1 MNFNLNFSL
10 DLVNLALGKGNVNTK
25 LSSKGGFEDLLA
37 SLDMDNENTNV
48 DQKNEDCN
56 LIASLIQNLFS
67 NLNILKEID
76 NSDVN
81 LDLKK
86 EEILKLINDNILSIN
101 DKSNL
106 NLKTLDIDKMMKL
119 NSDEI
124 SNYIDLNFDF
134 DKFIKTDELELP
146 TDDEMIL
153 PKGLK
158 LEDLNLEKVSKK
170 TDELTA
176 KMAENIN
183 KQDGNSKDGIKKV
196 DSEIKSLKSYEELSV
211 ATNINKNNLVDVN
224 QKDTSKDEGLSI
236 LENIADKNGTDL
248 SIINNKTF
256 TQELATS
263 KNPPAVTIRA
273 SNIGDDFIKMV
284 KYLKNNN
291 IEEIKVNI
299 NPKELGDMTIKLL
312 KDSEATKVFIH
323 VGKEETFNML
333 NKNLNDINRHLSDL
347 GIKAKDIVVE
357 MKSND
362 QNFFSDNLSQEF
374 SRKEEQKKQKRN
386 SRSNGT
392 AVNSIEDID
401 EEKIDESNLNILA

>member
-1 MNFNLNFSL
+1 MNFNLNFSF
-10 DLVNLALGKGNVNTK
+10 DLVNLALGKSNLSTK

-37 SLDMDNENTNV
+37 SLDMDIENTNV
-48 DQKNEDCN
+48 DQKNEDCD

-67 NLNILKEID
+67 NLNKLKEMD

-81 LDLKK
+81 PDLKK
-86 EEILKLINDNILSIN
+86 EEILKSINDTILSIN

-106 NLKTLDIDKMMKL
+106 SLKTLDIDKMMKL
-119 NSDEI
+119 SNDEI
-124 SNYIDLNFDF
+124 SSYVDLNFNL
-134 DKFIKTDELELP
+134 DKFTKNENLDLP
-146 TDDEMIL
+146 TDGELIL
-153 PKGLK
+153 PKGLNLDK
-158 LEDLNLEKVSKK
+158 LSKK
-170 TDELTA
+170 AGEENTKL
-176 KMAENIN
+176 AENIN
-183 KQDGNSKDGIKKV
+183 EQDENPKDGIKKV
-196 DSEIKSLKSYEELSV
+196 DSEIKSLKSYEELNV
-211 ATNINKNNLVDVN
+211 ATNANKNNIVDVN
-224 QKDTSKDEGLSI
+224 QKDRSKDESLSI
-236 LENIADKNGTDL
+236 LENIADKNASDL

-256 TQELATS
+256 TQETS
-263 KNPPAVTIRA
+263 INKNLPAVTIRA

-333 NKNLNDINRHLSDL
+333 NKNLHDINKHLTDL

-362 QNFFSDNLSQEF
+362 QNFFSDNLSQQF
-374 SRKEEQKKQKRN
+374 SKKEEQKKQKRN
-386 SRSNGT
+386 NRSGDT
-392 AVNSIEDID
+392 VLNSVEDLD
-401 EEKIDESNLNILA
+401 ENKIDESNLNILA

>member
-1 MNFNLNFSL
+1 MNFNLNFSF
-10 DLVNLALGKGNVNTK
+10 DLVNLALGKSNLSTK

-37 SLDMDNENTNV
+37 SLDMDIENTNV
-48 DQKNEDCN
+48 DQKNEDCD
-56 LIASLIQNLFS
+56 LTASLIQNLFS
-67 NLNILKEID
+67 NLNKLKEMD

-81 LDLKK
+81 PDLKK
-86 EEILKLINDNILSIN
+86 EEILKSINDTILSIN

-106 NLKTLDIDKMMKL
+106 SLKTLDIDKMMKL
-119 NSDEI
+119 SNDEI
-124 SNYIDLNFDF
+124 SSYIDLNFNL
-134 DKFIKTDELELP
+134 DKFTKTDDLDLP
-146 TDDEMIL
+146 TDDEIIL
-153 PKGLK
+153 PKGLNLDK
-158 LEDLNLEKVSKK
+158 LSKK
-170 TDELTA
+170 AGEENTKL
-176 KMAENIN
+176 AENIN
-183 KQDGNSKDGIKKV
+183 EQDENHKDEIKKV
-196 DSEIKSLKSYEELSV
+196 DSEIKSLKSYEELNV
-211 ATNINKNNLVDVN
+211 ATNANKNNLVDVN
-224 QKDTSKDEGLSI
+224 QKDKSKDESLSI
-236 LENIADKNGTDL
+236 LENIADKNASDL

-256 TQELATS
+256 TQENS
-263 KNPPAVTIRA
+263 INKNLPAVTIRA

-333 NKNLNDINRHLSDL
+333 NKNLHDINKHLTDL

-374 SRKEEQKKQKRN
+374 SKKEEQKKQKRN
-386 SRSNGT
+386 NRGNNT
-392 AVNSIEDID
+392 ALNSVEDLD
-401 EEKIDESNLNILA
+401 ENKIDESNLNILA

>member
-1 MNFNLNFSL
+1 MNFNLNFSF
-10 DLVNLALGKGNVNTK
+10 DLVNLALGKSNLSTK

-37 SLDMDNENTNV
+37 SLDMDIENTNV
-48 DQKNEDCN
+48 DQKNEDCD

-67 NLNILKEID
+67 NLNKLKEID

-81 LDLKK
+81 PDLKK
-86 EEILKLINDNILSIN
+86 EEILKSINDTILSIN

-106 NLKTLDIDKMMKL
+106 SLKTLDIDKMMKL
-119 NSDEI
+119 SNDEV
-124 SNYIDLNFDF
+124 SSYIDLNFNL
-134 DKFIKTDELELP
+134 DKFTKNDDLDLP
-146 TDDEMIL
+146 TDSEIIL
-153 PKGLK
+153 PKGLNLDK
-158 LEDLNLEKVSKK
+158 LSKK
-170 TDELTA
+170 AGEENTKL
-176 KMAENIN
+176 AENIN
-183 KQDGNSKDGIKKV
+183 EQDENPKDGIKKV
-196 DSEIKSLKSYEELSV
+196 DSEIKSLKSYEELNV
-211 ATNINKNNLVDVN
+211 ATNANKNNIVDVN
-224 QKDTSKDEGLSI
+224 QKDRSKDESLSI
-236 LENIADKNGTDL
+236 LENIADKNASDL

-256 TQELATS
+256 TQETS
-263 KNPPAVTIRA
+263 INKNLPAVTIRA

-333 NKNLNDINRHLSDL
+333 NKNLHDINKHLTDL

-362 QNFFSDNLSQEF
+362 QNFFSDNLSQQF
-374 SRKEEQKKQKRN
+374 SKKEEQKKQKRN
-386 SRSNGT
+386 NRSGDT
-392 AVNSIEDID
+392 VLNSVEDLD
-401 EEKIDESNLNILA
+401 ENKIDESNLNILA

>member
-1 MNFNLNFSL
+1 MNFNLNFSF
-10 DLVNLALGKGNVNTK
+10 DLVNLALGKSNLSTK

-37 SLDMDNENTNV
+37 SLDMDIENTNV
-48 DQKNEDCN
+48 DQKNEDCD

-67 NLNILKEID
+67 NLNKLKEMD

-81 LDLKK
+81 PDLKK
-86 EEILKLINDNILSIN
+86 EEILKLINDTILSIN

-106 NLKTLDIDKMMKL
+106 SLKTLDIDKMMKL
-119 NSDEI
+119 SNDEV
-124 SNYIDLNFDF
+124 SSYIDLNFNL
-134 DKFIKTDELELP
+134 DKFTKTDDLDLP
-146 TDDEMIL
+146 TDSEIIL
-153 PKGLK
+153 PKGLNLDK
-158 LEDLNLEKVSKK
+158 LSKK
-170 TDELTA
+170 AGEENTKL
-176 KMAENIN
+176 AENIN
-183 KQDGNSKDGIKKV
+183 EQDENPKDGIKKV
-196 DSEIKSLKSYEELSV
+196 DSEIKSLKSYEELNV
-211 ATNINKNNLVDVN
+211 ATNANKNNIVDVN
-224 QKDTSKDEGLSI
+224 QKDKSKDESLSI
-236 LENIADKNGTDL
+236 LENIADKNASDL

-256 TQELATS
+256 TQETS
-263 KNPPAVTIRA
+263 INKNLPAVTIRS

-333 NKNLNDINRHLSDL
+333 NKNLHDINKHLTDL

-374 SRKEEQKKQKRN
+374 SKKEDQKKQKRN
-386 SRSNGT
+386 NRSNNT
-392 AVNSIEDID
+392 SLNSVEDLD
-401 EEKIDESNLNILA
+401 ENKIDESNLNILA

>member
-1 MNFNLNFSL
+1 MNFNLNFSF
-10 DLVNLALGKGNVNTK
+10 DLVNLALGKSNLSTK

-37 SLDMDNENTNV
+37 SLDMDIENTNV
-48 DQKNEDCN
+48 DQKNEDCD

-67 NLNILKEID
+67 NLNKLKEMD

-81 LDLKK
+81 PDLKK
-86 EEILKLINDNILSIN
+86 EEILKSINDTILSIN

-106 NLKTLDIDKMMKL
+106 SLKTLDIDKMMKL
-119 NSDEI
+119 SNDEV
-124 SNYIDLNFDF
+124 SSYIDLNFNL
-134 DKFIKTDELELP
+134 DKFTKNDDLDLP
-146 TDDEMIL
+146 TDGEVIL
-153 PKGLK
+153 HKGLNLDK
-158 LEDLNLEKVSKK
+158 LSKK
-170 TDELTA
+170 AGEENTKL
-176 KMAENIN
+176 AENIN
-183 KQDGNSKDGIKKV
+183 EQDENPKDGIKKV
-196 DSEIKSLKSYEELSV
+196 DSEIKSLKSYEELNV
-211 ATNINKNNLVDVN
+211 ATNANKNNIVDVN
-224 QKDTSKDEGLSI
+224 QKDRSKDESLSI
-236 LENIADKNGTDL
+236 LENIADKNASDL

-256 TQELATS
+256 TQETS
-263 KNPPAVTIRA
+263 INKNLPAVTIRA

-333 NKNLNDINRHLSDL
+333 NKNLHDINKHLTDL

-362 QNFFSDNLSQEF
+362 QNFFSDNLSQQF
-374 SRKEEQKKQKRN
+374 SKKEEQKKQKRN
-386 SRSNGT
+386 NRSGDT
-392 AVNSIEDID
+392 VLNSVEDLD
-401 EEKIDESNLNILA
+401 ENKIDESNLNILA

>member
-1 MNFNLNFSL
+1 MNFNLNFSF
-10 DLVNLALGKGNVNTK
+10 DLVNLALGKSNLSTK

-37 SLDMDNENTNV
+37 SLDMDIENTNV
-48 DQKNEDCN
+48 DQKNEDCD

-67 NLNILKEID
+67 NLNKLKEMD

-81 LDLKK
+81 PDLKK
-86 EEILKLINDNILSIN
+86 EEILKSINETILSIN

-106 NLKTLDIDKMMKL
+106 SLKTLDIDKMMKL
-119 NSDEI
+119 SNDEV
-124 SNYIDLNFDF
+124 SSYIDLNFNL
-134 DKFIKTDELELP
+134 DKFTKNDDLDLP
-146 TDDEMIL
+146 TDGEIIL
-153 PKGLK
+153 PKGLNLDK
-158 LEDLNLEKVSKK
+158 LSEKAGEENTK
-170 TDELTA
+170 L
-176 KMAENIN
+176 AENIN
-183 KQDGNSKDGIKKV
+183 EQDENPKDGIKKV
-196 DSEIKSLKSYEELSV
+196 DSEIKSLKSYEELNV
-211 ATNINKNNLVDVN
+211 ATNVNKNNFVDVN
-224 QKDTSKDEGLSI
+224 QKDKSKDESLSI
-236 LENIADKNGTDL
+236 LENIADKNASDL

-256 TQELATS
+256 TQETS
-263 KNPPAVTIRA
+263 INKNLPAVTIRA

-333 NKNLNDINRHLSDL
+333 NKNLHDINKHLTDL

-362 QNFFSDNLSQEF
+362 QNFFSDNLSQQF
-374 SRKEEQKKQKRN
+374 SKKEEQRKQKRN
-386 SRSNGT
+386 NRSGDT
-392 AVNSIEDID
+392 VLNSVEDLD
-401 EEKIDESNLNILA
+401 ENKIDESNLNILA

>member
-1 MNFNLNFSL
+1 MNFNLNFSF
-10 DLVNLALGKGNVNTK
+10 DLVNLALGKSNLSTK

-37 SLDMDNENTNV
+37 SLDIDIENTNV
-48 DQKNEDCN
+48 DQKNEDCD

-67 NLNILKEID
+67 NLNKLKEID

-81 LDLKK
+81 PDLKK
-86 EEILKLINDNILSIN
+86 EEILKSINDTILSIN

-106 NLKTLDIDKMMKL
+106 SLKALDIDKMMKL
-119 NSDEI
+119 SNDEI
-124 SNYIDLNFDF
+124 SSYIDLNFNL
-134 DKFIKTDELELP
+134 DKFTKTDDLDLQ
-146 TDDEMIL
+146 TDDEIIL
-153 PKGLK
+153 PKGLNLDK
-158 LEDLNLEKVSKK
+158 LSKK
-170 TDELTA
+170 AGEENTKL
-176 KMAENIN
+176 AENIN
-183 KQDGNSKDGIKKV
+183 EQDENPKDGIKKV
-196 DSEIKSLKSYEELSV
+196 DSEIKSLKSYEELNI
-211 ATNINKNNLVDVN
+211 ATNANKNNIVDAN
-224 QKDTSKDEGLSI
+224 QKDKSKDESLSI
-236 LENIADKNGTDL
+236 LENIADKNASDL

-256 TQELATS
+256 TQETS
-263 KNPPAVTIRA
+263 INKNLPAVTIRA

-333 NKNLNDINRHLSDL
+333 NKNLHDINKHLTDL

-374 SRKEEQKKQKRN
+374 SKKEDQKKQKRN
-386 SRSNGT
+386 NRSNNT
-392 AVNSIEDID
+392 SLNSVEDLD
-401 EEKIDESNLNILA
+401 ENKIDESNLNILA

>member
-1 MNFNLNFSL
+1 MNFNLNFSF
-10 DLVNLALGKGNVNTK
+10 DLVNLALGKSNLSTK

-37 SLDMDNENTNV
+37 SLDIDIENTNV
-48 DQKNEDCN
+48 DQKNEDCD

-67 NLNILKEID
+67 NLNKLKEID

-81 LDLKK
+81 PDLKK
-86 EEILKLINDNILSIN
+86 EEILKSINDTILSIN

-106 NLKTLDIDKMMKL
+106 SLKTLDIDKMMKL
-119 NSDEI
+119 SNDEI
-124 SNYIDLNFDF
+124 SSYIDLNFNL
-134 DKFIKTDELELP
+134 DKFTKTDDLDLQ
-146 TDDEMIL
+146 TDDEIIL
-153 PKGLK
+153 PKGLNLDK
-158 LEDLNLEKVSKK
+158 LSKK
-170 TDELTA
+170 AGEENTKL
-176 KMAENIN
+176 AENIN
-183 KQDGNSKDGIKKV
+183 EQDENPKDGIKKV
-196 DSEIKSLKSYEELSV
+196 DSEIKSLKSYEELNV
-211 ATNINKNNLVDVN
+211 ATNANKNNIVGVN
-224 QKDTSKDEGLSI
+224 QKDKSKDESLSI
-236 LENIADKNGTDL
+236 LENIADKNASDL

-256 TQELATS
+256 TQESSTN
-263 KNPPAVTIRA
+263 KNLPAVTIRA

-333 NKNLNDINRHLSDL
+333 NKNLHDINKHLTDL

-374 SRKEEQKKQKRN
+374 SKKEDQKKQKRN
-386 SRSNGT
+386 NRSNNT
-392 AVNSIEDID
+392 SLNSVEDLD
-401 EEKIDESNLNILA
+401 ENKIDESNLNILA

>member
-1 MNFNLNFSL
+1 MNFNLNFSF
-10 DLVNLALGKGNVNTK
+10 DLVNLALGKSNLSTK

-37 SLDMDNENTNV
+37 SLDMDIENTNV

-67 NLNILKEID
+67 NLDKLKEMG
-76 NSDVN
+76 NK
-81 LDLKK
+81 DLKK
-86 EEILKLINDNILSIN
+86 EEILKSINDTILSIN

-106 NLKTLDIDKMMKL
+106 SLKTLDIDKMMKL
-119 NSDEI
+119 SNDEI
-124 SNYIDLNFDF
+124 SSYIDLNFNL
-134 DKFIKTDELELP
+134 DKFTKTDDLDLP
-146 TDDEMIL
+146 TDDEIIL
-153 PKGLK
+153 PKGLN
-158 LEDLNLEKVSKK
+158 LDDLSKK
-170 TDELTA
+170 TGESNNKLT
-176 KMAENIN
+176 ENIH
-183 KQDGNSKDGIKKV
+183 KQDENTKDGIKKV

-211 ATNINKNNLVDVN
+211 ATNINKNNIVDVN
-224 QKDTSKDEGLSI
+224 QKDKSKDESLNI
-236 LENIADKNGTDL
+236 LENIADKNASDL

-256 TQELATS
+256 TQEPATN
-263 KNPPAVTIRA
+263 KNLPAVTIRA

-312 KDSEATKVFIH
+312 KDSEVTKVFIH

-333 NKNLNDINRHLSDL
+333 NKNLNDINKHLADL

-374 SRKEEQKKQKRN
+374 SRKEEQKKQKRSSKN
-386 SRSNGT
+386 NGIEL
-392 AVNSIEDID
+392 NSIEDLD
-401 EEKIDESNLNILA
+401 EDKIDESNLNILA

>member
-1 MNFNLNFSL
+1 MNFNLNFSF
-10 DLVNLALGKGNVNTK
+10 DLVNLALGKSNLSTK

-37 SLDMDNENTNV
+37 SLDMDIENKNV
-48 DQKNEDCN
+48 DQKNEDCD

-67 NLNILKEID
+67 NLNKLKEMD

-81 LDLKK
+81 PDLKK
-86 EEILKLINDNILSIN
+86 EEILKSINDTILSIN

-106 NLKTLDIDKMMKL
+106 SLKTLDIDKMMKL
-119 NSDEI
+119 SNDEV
-124 SNYIDLNFDF
+124 SSYIDLNFNL
-134 DKFIKTDELELP
+134 DKFTKNDDLDLP
-146 TDDEMIL
+146 TDGEVIL
-153 PKGLK
+153 PKGLNLDK
-158 LEDLNLEKVSKK
+158 LSKK
-170 TDELTA
+170 AGEENTKL
-176 KMAENIN
+176 AENIN
-183 KQDGNSKDGIKKV
+183 EQDENPKDGIKKV
-196 DSEIKSLKSYEELSV
+196 DSEIKSLKSYEELNV
-211 ATNINKNNLVDVN
+211 ATNANKNNIVDVN
-224 QKDTSKDEGLSI
+224 QKDRSKDESLSI
-236 LENIADKNGTDL
+236 LENIADKNASDL

-256 TQELATS
+256 TQETS
-263 KNPPAVTIRA
+263 INKNLPAVTIRA

-333 NKNLNDINRHLSDL
+333 NKNLHDINKHLTDL

-362 QNFFSDNLSQEF
+362 QNFFSDNLSQQF
-374 SRKEEQKKQKRN
+374 SKKEEQKKQKRN
-386 SRSNGT
+386 SRSGDT
-392 AVNSIEDID
+392 VLNSVEDLD
-401 EEKIDESNLNILA
+401 ENKIDESNLNILA

>member
-1 MNFNLNFSL
+1 MNFNLNFSF

-67 NLNILKEID
+67 NLNKLKEID

-81 LDLKK
+81 PDLKK
-86 EEILKLINDNILSIN
+86 EEILKSINDTILSIN

-106 NLKTLDIDKMMKL
+106 SLKTLDIYKMMKL
-119 NSDEI
+119 SNDEV
-124 SNYIDLNFDF
+124 SSYIDLNFNL
-134 DKFIKTDELELP
+134 DKFTKNDDLDLP
-146 TDDEMIL
+146 TDSEIIL
-153 PKGLK
+153 PKGLNLDK
-158 LEDLNLEKVSKK
+158 LSKK
-170 TDELTA
+170 AGEENTKL
-176 KMAENIN
+176 AENIN
-183 KQDGNSKDGIKKV
+183 EQDENPKDGIKKV
-196 DSEIKSLKSYEELSV
+196 DSEIKSLKSYEELNV
-211 ATNINKNNLVDVN
+211 ATNANKNNIVDVN
-224 QKDTSKDEGLSI
+224 QKDRSKDESLSI
-236 LENIADKNGTDL
+236 LENIADKNASDL

-256 TQELATS
+256 TQETS
-263 KNPPAVTIRA
+263 INKNLPAVTIRA

-333 NKNLNDINRHLSDL
+333 NKNLHDINKHLTDL

-362 QNFFSDNLSQEF
+362 QNFFSDNLSQQF
-374 SRKEEQKKQKRN
+374 SKKEEQKKQKRN
-386 SRSNGT
+386 NRSGDT
-392 AVNSIEDID
+392 VLNSVEDLD
-401 EEKIDESNLNILA
+401 ENKIDESNLNILA

>member
-1 MNFNLNFSL
+1 MNFNLNFSF
-10 DLVNLALGKGNVNTK
+10 DLVNLAIGKSNLSTK

-37 SLDMDNENTNV
+37 SLDMDIENTNV
-48 DQKNEDCN
+48 DQKNEDCD

-67 NLNILKEID
+67 NLNKLKEMD

-81 LDLKK
+81 PDLKK
-86 EEILKLINDNILSIN
+86 EEILKSINDTILSIN

-106 NLKTLDIDKMMKL
+106 SLKTLDIDKMMKL
-119 NSDEI
+119 SNDEV
-124 SNYIDLNFDF
+124 SSYIDLNFNL
-134 DKFIKTDELELP
+134 DKFTKNDDLDLP
-146 TDDEMIL
+146 TDGEVIL
-153 PKGLK
+153 PKGLNLDKLSKKAGEENTK
-158 LEDLNLEKVSKK
+158 LE
-170 TDELTA
+170 
-176 KMAENIN
+176 ENIN
-183 KQDGNSKDGIKKV
+183 EQDENPKDGIKKV
-196 DSEIKSLKSYEELSV
+196 DSEIKSLKSYEELNV
-211 ATNINKNNLVDVN
+211 ATNANKNNIVDVN
-224 QKDTSKDEGLSI
+224 QKDKSKDESLSI
-236 LENIADKNGTDL
+236 LENIADKNASDL

-256 TQELATS
+256 TQETS
-263 KNPPAVTIRA
+263 INKNLPAVTIRA

-333 NKNLNDINRHLSDL
+333 NKNLHDINKHLTDL

-362 QNFFSDNLSQEF
+362 QNFFSDNLSQQF
-374 SRKEEQKKQKRN
+374 SKKEEQKKQKRN
-386 SRSNGT
+386 NRSGDTVLNP
-392 AVNSIEDID
+392 VEDLD
-401 EEKIDESNLNILA
+401 ENKIDESNLNILA

>member
-1 MNFNLNFSL
+1 MNFNLNFSF
-10 DLVNLALGKGNVNTK
+10 DLVNLALGKSNLSTK

-37 SLDMDNENTNV
+37 SLDMDIENTNV
-48 DQKNEDCN
+48 DQKNEDCD

-67 NLNILKEID
+67 NLNKLKEMD

-81 LDLKK
+81 PDLKK
-86 EEILKLINDNILSIN
+86 EEILKSINDIILSIN

-106 NLKTLDIDKMMKL
+106 SLKTLDIDKMMKL
-119 NSDEI
+119 SNDEV
-124 SNYIDLNFDF
+124 SSYIDLNFNL
-134 DKFIKTDELELP
+134 DKFTKNDDLDLP
-146 TDDEMIL
+146 TDGEVIL
-153 PKGLK
+153 PKGLNLDK
-158 LEDLNLEKVSKK
+158 LSKK
-170 TDELTA
+170 AGEENTKL
-176 KMAENIN
+176 AENIN
-183 KQDGNSKDGIKKV
+183 EQDENPKDGIKKV
-196 DSEIKSLKSYEELSV
+196 DSEIKSLKSYEELNV
-211 ATNINKNNLVDVN
+211 ATNANKNNIVDVN
-224 QKDTSKDEGLSI
+224 QKDRSRDESLSI
-236 LENIADKNGTDL
+236 LENIADKNASDL

-256 TQELATS
+256 TQETS
-263 KNPPAVTIRA
+263 INKNLPAVTIRA

-333 NKNLNDINRHLSDL
+333 NKNLHDINKHLTDL

-374 SRKEEQKKQKRN
+374 SKKEEQKKQKRN
-386 SRSNGT
+386 NRSGDT
-392 AVNSIEDID
+392 VLNSVEDLD
-401 EEKIDESNLNILA
+401 ENKIDESNLNILA

>member
-1 MNFNLNFSL
+1 MNFNLNFSF
-10 DLVNLALGKGNVNTK
+10 DLVNLALGKSNLSTK

-37 SLDMDNENTNV
+37 SLDMDIENTNV

-67 NLNILKEID
+67 NLSKLKDMD
-76 NSDVN
+76 NK
-81 LDLKK
+81 DLKK
-86 EEILKLINDNILSIN
+86 EEILKSINDTILSIN
-101 DKSNL
+101 NELNL

-119 NSDEI
+119 SNDEI
-124 SNYIDLNFDF
+124 SSYIDLNFDL
-134 DKFIKTDELELP
+134 DKFTKTGSLDLP
-146 TDDEMIL
+146 MDDEIIL
-153 PKGLK
+153 PKGLNID
-158 LEDLNLEKVSKK
+158 DLSKK
-170 TDELTA
+170 TGESNNKLT
-176 KMAENIN
+176 ENIH
-183 KQDGNSKDGIKKV
+183 KQDENPKDGIKKV

-211 ATNINKNNLVDVN
+211 ATNINKNNIVDVN
-224 QKDTSKDEGLSI
+224 QKDKSKDESLNI
-236 LENIADKNGTDL
+236 LENIADKNASDL

-256 TQELATS
+256 TQEPAAN
-263 KNPPAVTIRA
+263 KNLPAVTIRA
-273 SNIGDDFIKMV
+273 SNLGDDFIKMV
-284 KYLKNNN
+284 KYLKSNN

-333 NKNLNDINRHLSDL
+333 NKNLNDINKHLADL

-374 SRKEEQKKQKRN
+374 SRKEEQKKQKRSSKN
-386 SRSNGT
+386 NDIT
-392 AVNSIEDID
+392 LNSIEDLD
-401 EEKIDESNLNILA
+401 EDKIDESNLNILA

>member
-1 MNFNLNFSL
+1 MNFNLDFSF
-10 DLVNLALGKGNVNTK
+10 DLVNLALGKSNLSTK

-37 SLDMDNENTNV
+37 SLDMDIENTNV

-67 NLNILKEID
+67 NLSKLKDMD
-76 NSDVN
+76 NK
-81 LDLKK
+81 DLKK
-86 EEILKLINDNILSIN
+86 EEILKSINDTILSIN
-101 DKSNL
+101 NELNL

-119 NSDEI
+119 SNDEM
-124 SNYIDLNFDF
+124 SSYIDLNFDL
-134 DKFIKTDELELP
+134 DKFTKTGSLDLP
-146 TDDEMIL
+146 MDDEIIL
-153 PKGLK
+153 PKGLNIDE
-158 LEDLNLEKVSKK
+158 LSKK
-170 TDELTA
+170 TGESNNKLT
-176 KMAENIN
+176 ENIH
-183 KQDGNSKDGIKKV
+183 KQDGNPKDGIKKV

-211 ATNINKNNLVDVN
+211 ATNINKNNIVDVN
-224 QKDTSKDEGLSI
+224 QKDKSKDESLNI
-236 LENIADKNGTDL
+236 LENIADKNASDL

-256 TQELATS
+256 TQEPAAN
-263 KNPPAVTIRA
+263 KNLPAVTIRA
-273 SNIGDDFIKMV
+273 SNLGDDFIKMV
-284 KYLKNNN
+284 KYLKSNN

-333 NKNLNDINRHLSDL
+333 NKNLNDINKHLADL

-374 SRKEEQKKQKRN
+374 SRKEEQKSKK
-386 SRSNGT
+386 
-392 AVNSIEDID
+392 
-401 EEKIDESNLNILA
+401 K

>member
-10 DLVNLALGKGNVNTK
+10 DLVNLALGKNNLNTK

-37 SLDMDNENTNV
+37 SLDIDNTDTSL
-48 DQKNEDCN
+48 DQSNEDCN

-67 NLNILKEID
+67 NLNKLNEMD
-76 NSDVN
+76 NSDVH
-81 LDLKK
+81 LGFKK
-86 EEILKLINDNILSIN
+86 EEILKSINDIILSIN
-101 DKSNL
+101 NKSNL

-119 NSDEI
+119 NSEEI
-124 SNYIDLNFDF
+124 SNYIDLNFDLE
-134 DKFIKTDELELP
+134 KIIKHDSVDMP
-146 TDDEMIL
+146 NDDEIIL
-153 PKGLK
+153 PKNLN
-158 LEDLNLEKVSKK
+158 LDNLNLEKKSKK
-170 TDELTA
+170 PDEVTA
-176 KMAENIN
+176 KMTENIN
-183 KQDGNSKDGIKKV
+183 KQDGNSKEEIKKV
-196 DSEIKSLKSYEELSV
+196 DREIKSLKSYEELNV
-211 ATNINKNNLVDVN
+211 ATSVNKNNIVDVN

-236 LENIADKNGTDL
+236 LENIADKNGSDL

-256 TQELATS
+256 IQESAIN

-392 AVNSIEDID
+392 AVSSIEDID

>member
-1 MNFNLNFSL
+1 MNFNLNFSF
-10 DLVNLALGKGNVNTK
+10 DLVNLALGKSNLSTK

-37 SLDMDNENTNV
+37 SLDMDIENTNV
-48 DQKNEDCN
+48 DQKNEDCD

-67 NLNILKEID
+67 NLNKLKEMD

-81 LDLKK
+81 PDLKK
-86 EEILKLINDNILSIN
+86 EEILKSINDTILRIN

-106 NLKTLDIDKMMKL
+106 SLKTLDIDKMMKL
-119 NSDEI
+119 SNDEI
-124 SNYIDLNFDF
+124 SSYIDLNFNL
-134 DKFIKTDELELP
+134 DKFTKTDDLDLP
-146 TDDEMIL
+146 TDGEVIL
-153 PKGLK
+153 PKGLNFDA
-158 LEDLNLEKVSKK
+158 LSKK
-170 TDELTA
+170 AGEENTKL
-176 KMAENIN
+176 AENIN
-183 KQDGNSKDGIKKV
+183 EQDENPKDGIKKV
-196 DSEIKSLKSYEELSV
+196 DSEIKSLKSYEELNI
-211 ATNINKNNLVDVN
+211 ATNANKNNIVDVN
-224 QKDTSKDEGLSI
+224 QKDKSKDESLSI
-236 LENIADKNGTDL
+236 LENIADKNASDL

-256 TQELATS
+256 TQETS
-263 KNPPAVTIRA
+263 INKNLPAVTIRA

-333 NKNLNDINRHLSDL
+333 NKNLHDINKHLTDL

-374 SRKEEQKKQKRN
+374 SKKEDQKKQKEI
-386 SRSNGT
+386 
-392 AVNSIEDID
+392 IEVI
-401 EEKIDESNLNILA
+401 IHH

>member
-1 MNFNLNFSL
+1 MNFNLNFSF
-10 DLVNLALGKGNVNTK
+10 DLVNLALGKSNLSTK

-37 SLDMDNENTNV
+37 SLDMDIENTNV
-48 DQKNEDCN
+48 DQKNEDCD

-67 NLNILKEID
+67 NLNKLKEMD

-81 LDLKK
+81 PDLKK
-86 EEILKLINDNILSIN
+86 EEILKSINDTILSIN

-106 NLKTLDIDKMMKL
+106 SLKTLDIDKMMKL
-119 NSDEI
+119 SNDEI
-124 SNYIDLNFDF
+124 SSYIDLNFNL
-134 DKFIKTDELELP
+134 DKFTKTDDLDLP
-146 TDDEMIL
+146 TDDEIIL
-153 PKGLK
+153 PKGLNLDK
-158 LEDLNLEKVSKK
+158 LSKK
-170 TDELTA
+170 AGEENTKL
-176 KMAENIN
+176 AENIN
-183 KQDGNSKDGIKKV
+183 EQDENHKDEIKKV
-196 DSEIKSLKSYEELSV
+196 DSEIKSLKSYEELNV
-211 ATNINKNNLVDVN
+211 ATNANKNNLVDVN
-224 QKDTSKDEGLSI
+224 QKDKSKDESLSI
-236 LENIADKNGTDL
+236 LENIADKNASDL

-256 TQELATS
+256 TQENS
-263 KNPPAVTIRA
+263 INKNLPAVTIRA

-333 NKNLNDINRHLSDL
+333 NKNLHDINKHLTDL

-374 SRKEEQKKQKRN
+374 SKKEGQKKQKRN
-386 SRSNGT
+386 NRGNNT
-392 AVNSIEDID
+392 ALNSVEDLD
-401 EEKIDESNLNILA
+401 ENKIDESNLNILA

>member
-1 MNFNLNFSL
+1 MNFNLNFSF
-10 DLVNLALGKGNVNTK
+10 DLVNLALGKSNLSTK

-37 SLDMDNENTNV
+37 SLDMDIENTNV
-48 DQKNEDCN
+48 DQKNEDCD

-67 NLNILKEID
+67 NLNNLKEMY

-81 LDLKK
+81 PDLKK
-86 EEILKLINDNILSIN
+86 EEILKSINDTILSIN

-106 NLKTLDIDKMMKL
+106 SLKTLDIDKMMKL
-119 NSDEI
+119 SNDEV
-124 SNYIDLNFDF
+124 SSYIDLNFNL
-134 DKFIKTDELELP
+134 DKFTKNDDLDLP
-146 TDDEMIL
+146 TDSEIIL
-153 PKGLK
+153 PKGLNLDK
-158 LEDLNLEKVSKK
+158 LSKK
-170 TDELTA
+170 AGEENTKL
-176 KMAENIN
+176 AENIN
-183 KQDGNSKDGIKKV
+183 EQDENPKDGIKKV
-196 DSEIKSLKSYEELSV
+196 DSEIKSLKSYEELNV
-211 ATNINKNNLVDVN
+211 ATNANKNNIVDVN
-224 QKDTSKDEGLSI
+224 QKDRSKDESLSI
-236 LENIADKNGTDL
+236 LENIADKNASDL

-256 TQELATS
+256 TQETS
-263 KNPPAVTIRA
+263 INKNLPAVTIRA

-333 NKNLNDINRHLSDL
+333 NKNLHDINKHLTDL

-362 QNFFSDNLSQEF
+362 QNFFSDNLSQQF
-374 SRKEEQKKQKRN
+374 SKKEEQKKQKRN
-386 SRSNGT
+386 NRSGDT
-392 AVNSIEDID
+392 VLNSVEDLD
-401 EEKIDESNLNILA
+401 ENKIDESNLNILA

>member
-1 MNFNLNFSL
+1 MNFNLNFSF
-10 DLVNLALGKGNVNTK
+10 DLVNLAIGKSNLSTK

-37 SLDMDNENTNV
+37 SLDMDIENTNV
-48 DQKNEDCN
+48 DQKNEDCD

-67 NLNILKEID
+67 NLNKLKEMD

-81 LDLKK
+81 PDLKK
-86 EEILKLINDNILSIN
+86 EEILKSINDTILSIN

-106 NLKTLDIDKMMKL
+106 SLKTLDIDKMMKL
-119 NSDEI
+119 SNDEV
-124 SNYIDLNFDF
+124 SSYIDLNFNL
-134 DKFIKTDELELP
+134 DKFTKNDDLDLP
-146 TDDEMIL
+146 TDGEVIL
-153 PKGLK
+153 PKGLNLDKLSKKAGEENTK
-158 LEDLNLEKVSKK
+158 LE
-170 TDELTA
+170 
-176 KMAENIN
+176 ENIN
-183 KQDGNSKDGIKKV
+183 EQDGNPKDGIKKV
-196 DSEIKSLKSYEELSV
+196 DSEIKSLKSYEELNV
-211 ATNINKNNLVDVN
+211 ATNANKNNIVDVN
-224 QKDTSKDEGLSI
+224 QKDKSKDESLSI
-236 LENIADKNGTDL
+236 LENIADKNASDL

-256 TQELATS
+256 TQETS
-263 KNPPAVTIRA
+263 INKNLPAVTIRA

-333 NKNLNDINRHLSDL
+333 NKNLHDINKHLTDL

-362 QNFFSDNLSQEF
+362 QNFFSDNLSQQF
-374 SRKEEQKKQKRN
+374 SKKEEQKKQKRN
-386 SRSNGT
+386 NRSGDTVLNP
-392 AVNSIEDID
+392 VEDLD
-401 EEKIDESNLNILA
+401 ENKIDESNLNILA

>member
-1 MNFNLNFSL
+1 MNFNLNFSF
-10 DLVNLALGKGNVNTK
+10 DLVNLALGKSNLSTK

-37 SLDMDNENTNV
+37 SLDMDIENTNV
-48 DQKNEDCN
+48 DQKNEDCD

-67 NLNILKEID
+67 NLNKLKEMD

-81 LDLKK
+81 PDLKK
-86 EEILKLINDNILSIN
+86 EEILKSIN
-101 DKSNL
+101 DTILRINDKLNL
-106 NLKTLDIDKMMKL
+106 SLKTLYIDKMMKL
-119 NSDEI
+119 SNDEI
-124 SNYIDLNFDF
+124 SSYIDLNFNL
-134 DKFIKTDELELP
+134 DKFTKTDDLDLP
-146 TDDEMIL
+146 TDGEVIL
-153 PKGLK
+153 PKGLNFDA
-158 LEDLNLEKVSKK
+158 LSKK
-170 TDELTA
+170 AGEENTKL
-176 KMAENIN
+176 AENIN
-183 KQDGNSKDGIKKV
+183 EQDENPKDGIKKV
-196 DSEIKSLKSYEELSV
+196 DSEIKSLKSYEELNI
-211 ATNINKNNLVDVN
+211 ATNANKNNIVDVN
-224 QKDTSKDEGLSI
+224 QKDKSKDESLSI
-236 LENIADKNGTDL
+236 LENIADKNASDL

-256 TQELATS
+256 TQETS
-263 KNPPAVTIRA
+263 INKNLPAVTIRA

-333 NKNLNDINRHLSDL
+333 NKNLHDINKHLTDL

-374 SRKEEQKKQKRN
+374 SKKEDQKKQKRN
-386 SRSNGT
+386 NRSNNT
-392 AVNSIEDID
+392 SLNSVEDLD
-401 EEKIDESNLNILA
+401 ENKIDESNLNILA